1 MPLKHGHSS
10 PAPIRHKKKVR
21 NYEKHSKKQETTIY
35 LPSNQHKTGCENRSD
50 SFRFLR
56 LENRFYLGAVGFIP
70 RLGCYQTTAFLSC
83 LSCRSYNHSGFA
95 DFINLLKVKAMAKYY
110 SLFGKTTT
118 DTEVQVVKEN
128 QIVIGYGYAMSE
140 SRYVVYKVEHINN
153 RGYMYHLINTDTK
166 AMDSTDIINPLSKK
180 FGIGRYYDDVKPEFM
195 DAFELA
201 ILLQEAQAKAKAE
214 EDEAE
219 KERIRISE
227 VKEVGR
233 KRFSEIF
240 PEDAQAVIVGRL
252 KQDESDMQTDYFA
265 SSTQRT
271 VILGFSIH
279 KRDIFSEMR
288 KHASNFEETAY
299 LSEYNK
305 DYEHREKY
313 SMGAGYYLGESK
325 YHGWIIEKVPVCDR
339 TRTIEEFSY
348 IAGNED
354 NIRINKPSGTLPVNP
369 KLEDKANCTMVEYS
383 AKAVAVFGNTKPIKD
398 ELKAMGG
405 RFNSRLTFN
414 GEKIAGWIFPKSKEQ
429 RLACYFGLD

>member
-1 MPLKHGHSS
+1 
-10 PAPIRHKKKVR
+10 
-21 NYEKHSKKQETTIY
+21 
-35 LPSNQHKTGCENRSD
+35 
-50 SFRFLR
+50 
-56 LENRFYLGAVGFIP
+56 
-70 RLGCYQTTAFLSC
+70 
-83 LSCRSYNHSGFA
+83 
-95 DFINLLKVKAMAKYY
+95 MAKYY

-166 AMDSTDIINPLSKK
+166 AMDRTDIINPLSKK

-195 DAFELA
+195 DAFEVA
-201 ILLQEAQAKAKAE
+201 ILL
-214 EDEAE
+214 
-219 KERIRISE
+219 
-227 VKEVGR
+227 
-233 KRFSEIF
+233 RFTEIF
-240 PEDAQAVIVGRL
+240 PEDAQAVIVARL

-271 VILGFSIH
+271 VILGFSTH

-288 KHASNFEETAY
+288 KHAEHFEETAY
-299 LSEYNK
+299 LSEFNQ

-325 YHGWIIEKVPVCDR
+325 YHGWIIEKVPVYDRDR
-339 TRTIEEFSY
+339 TTEEFAY

-354 NIRINKPSGTLPVNP
+354 NIRINKPDGTPPDNL

-405 RFNSRLTFN
+405 RFNNRLTFK

>member
-1 MPLKHGHSS
+1 
-10 PAPIRHKKKVR
+10 
-21 NYEKHSKKQETTIY
+21 
-35 LPSNQHKTGCENRSD
+35 
-50 SFRFLR
+50 
-56 LENRFYLGAVGFIP
+56 
-70 RLGCYQTTAFLSC
+70 
-83 LSCRSYNHSGFA
+83 
-95 DFINLLKVKAMAKYY
+95 MAKYY

-128 QIVIGYGYAMSE
+128 QIIIGYGCAMSE
-140 SRYVVYKVEHINN
+140 SRYVVYKVEHNKN

-166 AMDSTDIINPLSKK
+166 HMDRTDIINPLSQK
-180 FGIGRYYDDVKPEFM
+180 FGIGRYYDDVNPEFM
-195 DAFELA
+195 DAFEVA
-201 ILLQEAQAKAKAE
+201 VLLQEAQQKAKMEAE
-214 EDEAE
+214 EAD
-219 KERIRISE
+219 KERIKVEE

-233 KRFSEIF
+233 KRFAGIF
-240 PEDAQAVIVGRL
+240 PEGAQAVVVARL

-271 VILGFSIH
+271 VILGFSAH

-288 KHASNFEETAY
+288 KHAANFEETAY

-325 YHGWIIEKVPVCDR
+325 YHGWTIEKVPVYDR
-339 TRTIEEFSY
+339 SRTIEEFSY

-354 NIRINKPSGTLPVNP
+354 NIHINKPNDTSSNTPRI
-369 KLEDKANCTMVEYS
+369 EDKANCTLVEYS

-405 RFNSRLTFN
+405 RFNS
-414 GEKIAGWIFPKSKEQ
+414 
-429 RLACYFGLD
+429 